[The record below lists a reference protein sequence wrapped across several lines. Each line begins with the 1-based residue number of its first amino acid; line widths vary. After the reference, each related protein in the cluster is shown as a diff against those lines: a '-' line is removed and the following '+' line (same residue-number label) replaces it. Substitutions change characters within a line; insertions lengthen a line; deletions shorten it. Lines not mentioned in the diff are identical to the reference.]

1 MGAYKN
7 VIKLPPR
14 PPRPAV
20 KTEPAVATARHNVLR
35 SPAPALTAV
44 KQEPDPGSEKVSFL
58 DVVNRPMPLPNSPL
72 SP

>member
-20 KTEPAVATARHNVLR
+20 KIEPATGTAGDNVLR
-35 SPAPALTAV
+35 SPAPALIAV
-44 KQEPDPGSEKVSFL
+44 KQEPDQEADKVSSL
-58 DVVNRPMPLPNSPL
+58 DTVDREMPLSNSPL